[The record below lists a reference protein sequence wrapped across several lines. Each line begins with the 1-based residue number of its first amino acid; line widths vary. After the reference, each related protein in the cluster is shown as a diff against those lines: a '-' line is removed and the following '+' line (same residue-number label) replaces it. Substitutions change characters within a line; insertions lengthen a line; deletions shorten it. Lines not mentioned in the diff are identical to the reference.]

1 MSRVTR
7 HVRALL
13 QVPAINRLFF
23 YLRFLY
29 YARLKRRLVVH
40 ADASATYDPEY
51 SRRML
56 LRGQTSDRPLSLIRP
71 LSVIPG
77 NEERR
82 VLSIGTRYE
91 TELLYLVGYGFE
103 PDRIRGLDLFSYS
116 PWIDAGN
123 MHSMPYSDG
132 DFDVVILG
140 WIVPYS
146 EEPRRLAMETVRV
159 LSQGGLVAIGMSYY
173 SPKYLAERAARGET
187 VIGEVEARIQTT
199 DKILELFQPYVDRV
213 IFRYDPP
220 PETTT
225 GRCLVVFSI
234 DKKR

>member
-1 MSRVTR
+1 MSRVVR

-13 QVPAINRLFF
+13 QVPAINRLLF

-29 YARLKRRLVVH
+29 YVRLQRRLVVH
-40 ADASATYDPEY
+40 KDPSATYDPEY

-77 NEERR
+77 VVTRR
-82 VLSIGTRYE
+82 VLSVGTRYE

-103 PDRIRGLDLFSYS
+103 ADRVRGLDLFSYS

-123 MHSMPYSDG
+123 MHSMPYSDN

-140 WIVPYS
+140 WILPYS
-146 EEPRRLAMETVRV
+146 EEPRRLAAETVRV
-159 LSQGGLVAIGMSYY
+159 LSDGGLVAVGMSYY
-173 SPKYLAERAARGET
+173 SPQYLAERAARGET
-187 VIGEVEARIQTT
+187 VIGEVAARIQTT
-199 DKILELFQPYVDRV
+199 ERILELFQPHVDRV
-213 IFRYDPP
+213 IFRFDPP
-220 PETTT
+220 PDTPTS
-225 GRCLVVFSI
+225 RCLVVFSI
-234 DKKR
+234 KKK